1 MATGEAEIGVQQ
13 VAELRPVPGV
23 DQFAEMPGELQKQIP
38 YSAGIATKAKD
49 AATARALVS
58 FLRSEAARDVLKRKG
73 MDLP

>member
-1 MATGEAEIGVQQ
+1 
-13 VAELRPVPGV
+13 
-23 DQFAEMPGELQKQIP
+23 MPADLQKQIL

-58 FLRSEAARDVLKRKG
+58 FLRSAAAQDVLKRKG